1 MTCMY
6 VCMYVWPRLRQ
17 LPSTCVN
24 VYVCNS
30 VRDWFYWPLLG
41 SCRPIIKGKDK
52 DMLLCWWVTPNPPFF
67 LWDISVM
74 ECWEDSAPVSTS
86 TPLPHLRIQSRNYY
100 TEALTLP
107 FTALASTKTS
117 AMTSPKGITLTN
129 TNTNNIA
136 WACLISFRVGSYSTS
151 LLISP
156 HTHTFS
162 LFYLYQ
168 SINES
173 INAAL

>member
-1 MTCMY
+1 
-6 VCMYVWPRLRQ
+6 
-17 LPSTCVN
+17 
-24 VYVCNS
+24 
-30 VRDWFYWPLLG
+30 
-41 SCRPIIKGKDK
+41 
-52 DMLLCWWVTPNPPFF
+52 
-67 LWDISVM
+67 
-74 ECWEDSAPVSTS
+74 
-86 TPLPHLRIQSRNYY
+86 
-100 TEALTLP
+100 
-107 FTALASTKTS
+107 
-117 AMTSPKGITLTN
+117 MTSPKGITLTL